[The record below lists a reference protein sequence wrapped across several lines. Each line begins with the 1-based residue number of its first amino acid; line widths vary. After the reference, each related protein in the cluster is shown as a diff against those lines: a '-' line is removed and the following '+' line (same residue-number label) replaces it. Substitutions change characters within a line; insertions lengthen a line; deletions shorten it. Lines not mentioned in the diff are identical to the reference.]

1 MCPSCEKWNCRFGQN
16 DLNNKSAAGALK
28 TWLVARVVG
37 FGFTDL
43 DDDQKDNYAALGA
56 EPFAT

>member
-1 MCPSCEKWNCRFGQN
+1 M
-16 DLNNKSAAGALK
+16 
-28 TWLVARVVG
+28 VG

-56 EPFAT
+56 EPFATFYCHGKS